1 MGIFEKAG
9 WCQAL
14 NFDYVVNM
22 VIEGDVS
29 K

>member
-1 MGIFEKAG
+1 MSIFEKAG

-14 NFDYVVNM
+14 HFDYVMNM
-22 VIEGDVS
+22 IIEGDVS